1 MHWLIHFFWRC
12 GRQPA
17 RAFWLAGWFVVFSL
31 ALAAFAQEAPRSND
45 NGTPKK
51 VLMVF
56 SESRDL
62 PVNAMMEQAMRAEML
77 RESTNPIDFYVENLD
92 VSRFSDASHARAFRQ
107 FLGQK
112 YAGQNLDMVVAFMSR
127 DFNLTNELPAAVIAR
142 VPVVFVAVSEMEI
155 PDSLRKPG
163 FSGIFQ
169 RFDISGTLSL
179 IFRLQPET
187 HEVVVVSG
195 VSLTDRLTLNRIQE
209 AALALDGI
217 KFEFWTNRPLAQ
229 MAEGLATL
237 PKGSAIL
244 LSSVQ
249 RDVANQPHYSSELAR
264 MIVPTANAPVYVL
277 GAGSVGSGVVGGAV
291 VDFESLGTRA
301 GQLAM
306 DRLQGDG
313 TNQIPV
319 EVRTVGTPMVDW
331 RALRQWGIS
340 ESRLPAGCLVRYK
353 RTSTWDD
360 HKVFI
365 ITAVSVFLAQ
375 AVTIAGLLINRH
387 HRQKAEAKAR
397 ASQEA
402 RSLLAAIVETSDDA
416 IIRKD
421 LNGNIIT
428 WNRSAERLFGYE
440 AAEAIGQPIT
450 IIVPPA
456 QMTEELEVLERAR
469 RGEPVHNYET
479 MRRRKDGRLVQVS
492 IALSPI
498 FNEAGKVVG
507 ASKIC
512 RDITSKKDAETEI
525 RKQRSELAHV
535 TRVSTLGQLTS
546 ALTHE
551 LNQPLGA
558 ILRNA
563 EAAEMFLQSET
574 PDLNEIRAILADI
587 RKDDQRAGHV
597 IERMRSLLKR
607 RSLVSN
613 PLDLREVVEDTV
625 ALVQPDLLAR
635 QVRLTLEIP
644 EHPPTVLGDRV
655 HLQQVLLNLILNGMD
670 AMNQNP
676 ATERLLTVRMRVKT
690 VGRLEVSVSDCGT
703 GLKPGEA
710 SQLFE
715 PFFTTKPN
723 GMGMGL
729 AISRTI
735 IEAHG
740 GKIRAENNA
749 GRGATLAF
757 TLPTAGI

>member
-1 MHWLIHFFWRC
+1 
-12 GRQPA
+12 
-17 RAFWLAGWFVVFSL
+17 
-31 ALAAFAQEAPRSND
+31 
-45 NGTPKK
+45 
-51 VLMVF
+51 
-56 SESRDL
+56 
-62 PVNAMMEQAMRAEML
+62 
-77 RESTNPIDFYVENLD
+77 LD
-92 VSRFSDASHARAFRQ
+92 ASRFSDASHARAFRE
-107 FLGQK
+107 FLKQK
-112 YAGQNLDMVVAFMSR
+112 YAGQNLDMVVAFMAR
-127 DFNLTNELPAAVIAR
+127 DFNLTNELPPEVFAR
-142 VPVVFVAVSEMEI
+142 IPVVFVAISEMEI

-169 RFDISGTLSL
+169 RFDVSGTLSL

-195 VSLTDRLTLNRIQE
+195 VSQTDRLTLSRIQE
-209 AALALDGI
+209 VAQSLDGI

-229 MAEGLATL
+229 IGDGLATL

-244 LSSVQ
+244 LSTVQ
-249 RDVANQPHYSSELAR
+249 RDVNNQPHYSSELAR
-264 MIVPTANAPVYVL
+264 LIVPKANAPIYVL
-277 GAGSVGSGVVGGAV
+277 GAGSIGSGVVGGAV
-291 VDFESLGTRA
+291 VDNESLGTRA

-306 DRLQGDG
+306 DILLGGR
-313 TNQIPV
+313 TNQFPV

-340 ESRLPAGCLVRYK
+340 ESRLPSGSVIRYK
-353 RTSTWDD
+353 PYSTWED
-360 HKVFI
+360 HKLFI
-365 ITAVSVFLAQ
+365 LTAVFVFLAQ
-375 AVTIAGLLINRH
+375 AVTIAGLLINRR
-387 HRQKAEAKAR
+387 HRQRAEAKAR

-428 WNRSAERLFGYE
+428 WNRSAERLFGYD
-440 AAEAIGQPIT
+440 AAEAIGRPIT
-450 IIVPPA
+450 IIVPPSELPA
-456 QMTEELEVLERAR
+456 ELEILERAR

-479 MRRRKDGRLVQVS
+479 VRRRKDGREVQVS
-492 IALSPI
+492 IAISPI
-498 FNEAGKVVG
+498 FNDAGKVVG

-512 RDITSKKDAETEI
+512 RDVTAKNAAETEI
-525 RKQRSELAHV
+525 RRQRAELAHV

-563 EAAEMFLQSET
+563 EAAEMFLQNPQ

-587 RKDDQRAGHV
+587 RKDDQRAGSV

-644 EHPPTVLGDRV
+644 DNLPAVMGDRV

-670 AMNQNP
+670 AMGKNP
-676 ATERLLTVRMRVKT
+676 EAERELSVRVRARPA
-690 VGRLEVSVSDCGT
+690 GRLEVSVTDAGS
-703 GLKPGEA
+703 GLQPGEIG
-710 SQLFE
+710 QLFE

-740 GKIRAENNA
+740 GKIRAENNPVK
-749 GRGATLAF
+749 GAVFSF
-757 TLPTAGI
+757 TLPTAAL

>member
-1 MHWLIHFFWRC
+1 M
-12 GRQPA
+12 
-17 RAFWLAGWFVVFSL
+17 V
-31 ALAAFAQEAPRSND
+31 LAASAQENKNYGKR
-45 NGTPKK
+45 

-56 SESRDL
+56 SESRDS
-62 PVNAMMEQAMRAEML
+62 PGNAMMEQAMRAEML
-77 RESTNPIDFYVENLD
+77 KESTNPIDFYVENLD
-92 VSRFSDASHARAFRQ
+92 YSRFSDAAHARDFRD
-107 FLGQK
+107 FLKQK
-112 YAGQNLDMVVAFMSR
+112 YAGQNLDLVVAFMSR
-127 DFNLTNELPAAVIAR
+127 NFNLTNELPAELIAHI
-142 VPVVFVAVSEMEI
+142 PVVFVAVSELEI

-195 VSLTDRLTLNRIQE
+195 ISAADRLILSRIQE
-209 AALALDGI
+209 AAQSLDGI

-229 MAEGLATL
+229 LTVGLATL
-237 PKGSAIL
+237 PKGTAIL
-244 LSSVQ
+244 LGSVQ
-249 RDVANQPHYSSELAR
+249 RDVTDRPYFSSELAKL
-264 MIVPTANAPVYVL
+264 IVPRASAPVYVL
-277 GAGSVGSGVVGGAV
+277 GAGPVGTGVIGGAV
-291 VDFESLGTRA
+291 VDSDGLGTRA

-306 DRLQGDG
+306 DRLQGGG
-313 TNQIPV
+313 TNLFPV

-340 ESRLPAGCLVRYK
+340 ESRLPAGCVVRYK
-353 RTSTWDD
+353 EHSTWND
-360 HKVFI
+360 HRYFI
-365 ITAVSVFLAQ
+365 IAAVVVFLGQ
-375 AVTIAGLLINRH
+375 AVTIAGLLINRR
-387 HRQKAEAKAR
+387 HRQKAEARAR
-397 ASQEA
+397 SNQEA
-402 RSLLAAIVETSDDA
+402 RSLLAAIVESSDDA

-428 WNRSAERLFGYE
+428 WNHGAERLFGYE
-440 AAEAIGQPIT
+440 AAEAIGKPIT
-450 IIVPPA
+450 IIVPPSLLA
-456 QMTEELEVLERAR
+456 EELEILERAR
-469 RGEPVHNYET
+469 RGEPIHNYET
-479 MRRRKDGRLVQVS
+479 VRLRKDGRPTQVS
-492 IALSPI
+492 IAISPI

-525 RKQRSELAHV
+525 RKQRAELAHV

-546 ALTHE
+546 AITHE

-563 EAAEMFLQSET
+563 EAAEMFLQGDQ
-574 PDLNEIRAILADI
+574 PDLNEVRAILADI
-587 RKDDQRAGHV
+587 RKDDQRAGQV

-613 PLDLREVVEDTV
+613 PLDLREAVEDTV
-625 ALVQPDLLAR
+625 VLVQPDLLSR
-635 QVRLTLEIP
+635 QVKLDLELP
-644 EHPPTVLGDRV
+644 EHLPLVLGDRV

-670 AMNQNP
+670 AMNTTP
-676 ATERLLTVRMRVKT
+676 SHERGLTVRVKARPA
-690 VGRLEVSVSDCGT
+690 GRLEVSVSDCGT
-703 GLKPGEA
+703 GLQPAEA
-710 SQLFE
+710 GQLFE
-715 PFFTTKPN
+715 PFYTTKPN

-740 GKIRAENNA
+740 GKIRAENNP
-749 GRGATLAF
+749 GKGATFAF

>member
-1 MHWLIHFFWRC
+1 
-12 GRQPA
+12 
-17 RAFWLAGWFVVFSL
+17 
-31 ALAAFAQEAPRSND
+31 
-45 NGTPKK
+45 
-51 VLMVF
+51 MVF

-62 PVNAMMEQAMRAEML
+62 PGNAIMEQAMRAEML
-77 RESTNPIDFYVENLD
+77 KESTNPIDFYTENLD
-92 VSRFSDASHARAFRQ
+92 ASRFSDASHARAFRE
-107 FLGQK
+107 FLKQK
-112 YAGQNLDMVVAFMSR
+112 YAGQNLDMVVAFMAR
-127 DFNLTNELPAAVIAR
+127 DFNLTNELPPEVFAR
-142 VPVVFVAVSEMEI
+142 IPVVFVAISEMEI

-169 RFDISGTLSL
+169 RFDVSGTLSL

-195 VSLTDRLTLNRIQE
+195 VSQTDRLTLSRIQE
-209 AALALDGI
+209 VAQSLDGI

-229 MAEGLATL
+229 IGDGLATL

-244 LSSVQ
+244 LSTVQ
-249 RDVANQPHYSSELAR
+249 RDVNNQPHYSSELAR
-264 MIVPTANAPVYVL
+264 LIVPKANAPIYVL
-277 GAGSVGSGVVGGAV
+277 GAGSIGSGVVGGAV
-291 VDFESLGTRA
+291 VDNESLGTRA

-306 DRLQGDG
+306 DILLGGR
-313 TNQIPV
+313 TNQFPV

-340 ESRLPAGCLVRYK
+340 ESRLPSGSVIRYK
-353 RTSTWDD
+353 PYSTWED
-360 HKVFI
+360 HKLFI
-365 ITAVSVFLAQ
+365 LTAVFVFLAQ
-375 AVTIAGLLINRH
+375 AVTIAGLLINRR
-387 HRQKAEAKAR
+387 HRQRAEAKAR

-428 WNRSAERLFGYE
+428 WNRSAERLFGYD
-440 AAEAIGQPIT
+440 AAEAIGRPIT
-450 IIVPPA
+450 IIVPPSELPA
-456 QMTEELEVLERAR
+456 ELEILERAR

-479 MRRRKDGRLVQVS
+479 VRRRKDGREVQVS
-492 IALSPI
+492 IAISPI
-498 FNEAGKVVG
+498 FNDAGKVVG

-512 RDITSKKDAETEI
+512 RDVTAKNAAETEI
-525 RKQRSELAHV
+525 RRQRAELAHV

-563 EAAEMFLQSET
+563 EAAEMFLQNPQ

-587 RKDDQRAGHV
+587 RKDDQRAGSV

-644 EHPPTVLGDRV
+644 DNLPAVMGDRV

-670 AMNQNP
+670 AMGKNP
-676 ATERLLTVRMRVKT
+676 EAERELSVRVRARPA
-690 VGRLEVSVSDCGT
+690 GRLEVSVTDAGS
-703 GLKPGEA
+703 GLQPGEIG
-710 SQLFE
+710 QLFE

-740 GKIRAENNA
+740 GKIRAENNPVK
-749 GRGATLAF
+749 GAVFSF
-757 TLPTAGI
+757 TLPTAAL

>member
-1 MHWLIHFFWRC
+1 
-12 GRQPA
+12 
-17 RAFWLAGWFVVFSL
+17 
-31 ALAAFAQEAPRSND
+31 
-45 NGTPKK
+45 
-51 VLMVF
+51 MVF

-62 PVNAMMEQAMRAEML
+62 PGNAIMEQAMRAEML
-77 RESTNPIDFYVENLD
+77 KESTNPIDFYTENLD
-92 VSRFSDASHARAFRQ
+92 ASRFSDASHARAFRE
-107 FLGQK
+107 FLKQK
-112 YAGQNLDMVVAFMSR
+112 YAGQNLDMVVAFMAR
-127 DFNLTNELPAAVIAR
+127 DFNLTNELPPEVFAR
-142 VPVVFVAVSEMEI
+142 IPVVFVAISEMEI

-169 RFDISGTLSL
+169 RFDVSGTLSL

-195 VSLTDRLTLNRIQE
+195 VSQTDRLTLSRIQE
-209 AALALDGI
+209 VAQSLDGI

-229 MAEGLATL
+229 IGDGLATL

-244 LSSVQ
+244 LSTVQ
-249 RDVANQPHYSSELAR
+249 RDVNNQPHYSSELAR
-264 MIVPTANAPVYVL
+264 LIVPRANAPVFVL
-277 GAGSVGSGVVGGAV
+277 GAGSIGSGVVGGAV
-291 VDFESLGTRA
+291 VDNESLGTRA

-306 DRLQGDG
+306 DILLGGR
-313 TNQIPV
+313 TNQFPV

-340 ESRLPAGCLVRYK
+340 ESRLPSGSVVRYK
-353 RTSTWDD
+353 PYSTWED
-360 HKVFI
+360 HKLFILTTVF
-365 ITAVSVFLAQ
+365 VFLAQ
-375 AVTIAGLLINRH
+375 AVTIAGLLINRR
-387 HRQKAEAKAR
+387 HRQRAEAKAR

-428 WNRSAERLFGYE
+428 WNRSAERLFGYD
-440 AAEAIGQPIT
+440 AAEAIGRPIT
-450 IIVPPA
+450 IIVPPSELPA
-456 QMTEELEVLERAR
+456 ELEILERAR

-479 MRRRKDGRLVQVS
+479 VRRRKDGREVQVS
-492 IALSPI
+492 IAISPI
-498 FNEAGKVVG
+498 FNDAGKVVG

-512 RDITSKKDAETEI
+512 RDVTAKNAAETEI
-525 RKQRSELAHV
+525 RRQRAELAHV

-563 EAAEMFLQSET
+563 EAAEMFLQNPQ

-587 RKDDQRAGHV
+587 RKDDQRAGSV

-644 EHPPTVLGDRV
+644 DNLPAVMGDRV

-670 AMNQNP
+670 AMGKNP
-676 ATERLLTVRMRVKT
+676 EAERELSVRVRARPA
-690 VGRLEVSVSDCGT
+690 GRLEVSVTDAGS
-703 GLKPGEA
+703 GLQPGEIG
-710 SQLFE
+710 QLFE

-740 GKIRAENNA
+740 GKIRAENNPVK
-749 GRGATLAF
+749 GAVFSF
-757 TLPTAGI
+757 TLPTAAL

>member
-1 MHWLIHFFWRC
+1 
-12 GRQPA
+12 
-17 RAFWLAGWFVVFSL
+17 
-31 ALAAFAQEAPRSND
+31 
-45 NGTPKK
+45 
-51 VLMVF
+51 MVF

-62 PVNAMMEQAMRAEML
+62 PGNAIMEQAMRAEML
-77 RESTNPIDFYVENLD
+77 KESTNPIDFYTENLD
-92 VSRFSDASHARAFRQ
+92 ASRFSDASHARAFRE
-107 FLGQK
+107 FLKQK
-112 YAGQNLDMVVAFMSR
+112 YAGQNLDMVVAFMAR
-127 DFNLTNELPAAVIAR
+127 DFNLTNELPPEVFAR
-142 VPVVFVAVSEMEI
+142 IPVVFVAISEMEI

-169 RFDISGTLSL
+169 RFDVSGTLSL

-195 VSLTDRLTLNRIQE
+195 VSQTDRLTLSRIQE
-209 AALALDGI
+209 VAQSLDGI

-229 MAEGLATL
+229 IGDGLANL

-244 LSSVQ
+244 LSTVQ
-249 RDVANQPHYSSELAR
+249 RDVNNQPHYSSELAR
-264 MIVPTANAPVYVL
+264 LIVPKANAPIYVL
-277 GAGSVGSGVVGGAV
+277 GAGSIGSGVVGGAV
-291 VDFESLGTRA
+291 VDNESLGTRA

-306 DRLQGDG
+306 DILLGGR
-313 TNQIPV
+313 TNQFPV

-340 ESRLPAGCLVRYK
+340 ESRLPSGSVIRYK
-353 RTSTWDD
+353 PYSTWED
-360 HKVFI
+360 HKLFILTTVF
-365 ITAVSVFLAQ
+365 VFLAQ
-375 AVTIAGLLINRH
+375 AVTIAGLLINRR
-387 HRQKAEAKAR
+387 HRQRAEAKAR

-428 WNRSAERLFGYE
+428 WNRSAERLFGYD
-440 AAEAIGQPIT
+440 AAEAIGRPIT
-450 IIVPPA
+450 IIVPPSELPA
-456 QMTEELEVLERAR
+456 ELEILERAR

-479 MRRRKDGRLVQVS
+479 VRRRKDGREVQVS
-492 IALSPI
+492 IAISPI
-498 FNEAGKVVG
+498 FNDAGKVVG

-512 RDITSKKDAETEI
+512 RDVTAKNAAETEI
-525 RKQRSELAHV
+525 RRQRAELAHV

-563 EAAEMFLQSET
+563 EAAEMFLQNPQ

-587 RKDDQRAGHV
+587 RKDDQRAGSV

-644 EHPPTVLGDRV
+644 DNLPAVMGDRV

-670 AMNQNP
+670 AMGKNP
-676 ATERLLTVRMRVKT
+676 EAERELSVRVRARPA
-690 VGRLEVSVSDCGT
+690 GRLEVSVTDAGS
-703 GLKPGEA
+703 GLQPGEIG
-710 SQLFE
+710 QLFE

-740 GKIRAENNA
+740 GKIRAENNPVK
-749 GRGATLAF
+749 GAVFSF
-757 TLPTAGI
+757 TLPTAAL